1 MNTQNKRRCQIWIPP
16 ELVIILKTAENRWP
30 YKKRVEFVR
39 EALADFAD
47 KYSINWQEATT

>member
-16 ELVIILKTAENRWP
+16 ELVTILKTAEKRWP
-30 YKKRVEFVR
+30 YRKRVEFVR

-47 KYSINWQEATT
+47 KHNINWQEATA